1 MLVQSENNLLSGGE
15 NAPTIL
21 LKLSQSNWIPSVWHT
36 LILRE
41 FFSTFPL
48 ALLLSVSEVFFNF
61 FERLFQADQSIK
73 NLIQRPSPDASL

>member
-48 ALLLSVSEVFFNF
+48 ALLLSVSEVFFNSL
-61 FERLFQADQSIK
+61 ERLFQS
-73 NLIQRPSPDASL
+73 RPVHKEFDPKAQP

>member
-1 MLVQSENNLLSGGE
+1 MLVQSENNLFSGGA

-61 FERLFQADQSIK
+61 LERLFQS
-73 NLIQRPSPDASL
+73 RPVHKEFDPKAQP